1 MLKLANPG
9 SSSTYPDF
17 REPLLF
23 WNTEHL
29 VTPVLKLAHPGS
41 SSTCPDF
48 TKPPT
53 FLEHGT
59 SRYTRV
65 KAGTPWI
72 IQYLPRFQGT
82 PTFLEHGTSRY
93 TRVKAWAHPGSSST
107 CPDFRE
113 PLLFWNTEHLVTPVL
128 EMAHPWIIQYLPRFH
143 ETPYFSGTRNI
154 SLHPC

>member
-1 MLKLANPG
+1 M
-9 SSSTYPDF
+9 
-17 REPLLF
+17 EPLLF

-41 SSTCPDF
+41 SSTFPDF
-48 TKPPT
+48 REPPT

-72 IQYLPRFQGT
+72 IQYLTGFQGT

-93 TRVKAWAHPGSSST
+93 TRVKAGT
-107 CPDFRE
+107 
-113 PLLFWNTEHLVTPVL
+113 
-128 EMAHPWIIQYLPRFH
+128 PWIIQYLQGFQR
-143 ETPYFSGTRNI
+143 TPYFSGTRNI
-154 SLHPC
+154 SLHQW